1 MRDIR
6 IVVATHR
13 EYDLPKDDVYLPV
26 FCGSAIS
33 DLDLPYQRDDE
44 GENISHKNRTYSEL
58 TGVYWAYKNLKADYI
73 GLCHYHRFM
82 DIDDIDI
89 FRYEAILPEKRHYY
103 IETVYSQ
110 YEHAHGPDGLDR
122 AREIIERDHRDY
134 LESFDRCMKRRSL
147 HLFNMFIM
155 RYDLFIAY
163 CDFLFDVLFKI
174 EDILG
179 DEDRLYGYISERL
192 LDVYLMKNDIE
203 YRAVKMIEKEKI
215 DWPKKIFAFLKRK
228 YGK

>member
-1 MRDIR
+1 
-6 IVVATHR
+6 
-13 EYDLPKDDVYLPV
+13 
-26 FCGSAIS
+26 
-33 DLDLPYQRDDE
+33 
-44 GENISHKNRTYSEL
+44 
-58 TGVYWAYKNLKADYI
+58 
-73 GLCHYHRFM
+73 M

-89 FRYEAILPEKRHYY
+89 FRYEAILPEKRNYY

-203 YRAVKMIEKEKI
+203 YREVKLIEKEKI